1 MIDTIQFLSA
11 LGGLIAL
18 GITLF
23 ASVIGAIYVTRSK
36 VSEKANA
43 AQQSAIDAMKA
54 ELETLRGRIDD
65 LNKENVRL
73 EKVVDTICQAL
84 KVKGTIITIQGEMVH
99 IRDNGNS
106 TSKHI

>member
-1 MIDTIQFLSA
+1 MVETIQFLSA

-23 ASVIGAIYVTRSK
+23 ATIFGAIYVTKSGMT
-36 VSEKANA
+36 EKASA
-43 AQQSAIDAMKA
+43 AQQSAIDAMQA
-54 ELETLRGRIDD
+54 ELTTLRGKVDD
-65 LNKENVRL
+65 ITKENTRL
-73 EKVVDTICQAL
+73 EHVIDTICEAL
-84 KVKGTIITIQGEMVH
+84 KIKGIVISVQGEMVH